1 MAYCTL
7 SELKL
12 QIGIT
17 STSDDT
23 MLTSLIADAQALI
36 DAQCGRT
43 FEASSDAER
52 TFDAVR
58 NVRGRL
64 LILDRDL
71 AQITSIIN
79 GDGTT
84 ITASQYTTEPRNETP
99 YWGIRLLAS
108 SGISWTYSTDP
119 EDAITIDG
127 RWAWSVT
134 ADDVVKKACLDTA
147 HLMYSMRDNLVDAT
161 RPLLTG
167 DGNVILPGEYPKS
180 LRTLIALR
188 RRRTTP

>member
-7 SELKL
+7 TQLKT

-23 MLTSLIADAQALI
+23 MLADLILAAQALI
-36 DAQCGRT
+36 DAQCRRT
-43 FEASSDAER
+43 FEAASDTAR

-64 LILDRDL
+64 LILDGDL
-71 AQITSIIN
+71 AQITSITN

-84 ITASQYTTEPRNETP
+84 VSTSQYTTEPRNATP
-99 YWGIRLLAS
+99 WWGIRLLSS

-119 EDAITIDG
+119 EDAITITG

-134 ADDVVKKACLDTA
+134 ADDVVEKACLDTA
-147 HLMYSMRDNLVDAT
+147 HLMYSMRDNLADAT

-188 RRRTTP
+188 GRRTTP

>member
-7 SELKL
+7 AELKL
-12 QIGIT
+12 HIGIT

-23 MLTSLIADAQALI
+23 MLSSLIADAQALI
-36 DAQCGRT
+36 DAQCRRT
-43 FEASSDAER
+43 FEAASDTAR

-64 LILDRDL
+64 LMLDADL
-71 AQITSIIN
+71 AQITSITN

-84 ITASQYTTEPRNETP
+84 VSTSQYTTEPRNATP
-99 YWGIRLLAS
+99 WWGIRLLSS

-119 EDAITIDG
+119 EDAITITG

-134 ADDVVKKACLDTA
+134 ADDVVEKACLDTA
-147 HLMYSMRDNLVDAT
+147 HLMYSMRDNLADAT

-188 RRRTTP
+188 GRRTTP

>member
-7 SELKL
+7 AELKL

-23 MLTSLIADAQALI
+23 MLSSLIADAQALI
-36 DAQCGRT
+36 DAQCRRT
-43 FEASSDAER
+43 FEAASDTAR

-64 LILDRDL
+64 LMLDADL
-71 AQITSIIN
+71 AQITSITN

-84 ITASQYTTEPRNETP
+84 VSTSQYTTEPRNATP
-99 YWGIRLLAS
+99 WWGIRLLSS

-119 EDAITIDG
+119 EDAITITG

-134 ADDVVKKACLDTA
+134 ADDVVEKACLDTA
-147 HLMYSMRDNLVDAT
+147 HLMYSMRDNLADAT

-188 RRRTTP
+188 GRRTTP

>member
-7 SELKL
+7 AELKL

-23 MLTSLIADAQALI
+23 MLSSLIADAQALI
-36 DAQCGRT
+36 DAQCRRT
-43 FEASSDAER
+43 FEAASDTAR

-64 LILDRDL
+64 LMLDADL
-71 AQITSIIN
+71 AQITSITN

-84 ITASQYTTEPRNETP
+84 VSTSQYTTEPRNATP
-99 YWGIRLLAS
+99 WWGIRLLSS

-119 EDAITIDG
+119 EDAITITG
-127 RWAWSVT
+127 RWAYSVT
-134 ADDVVKKACLDTA
+134 PSANVTQATIRLAAWMYRQKDTSKDSGDKVMLGAFGPVVLPSRLPSDVLD
-147 HLMYSMRDNLVDAT
+147 
-161 RPLLTG
+161 LLPPAKE
-167 DGNVILPGEYPKS
+167 V
-180 LRTLIALR
+180 
-188 RRRTTP
+188 